1 MKIKKLSLINF
12 HEYFVKIVGK
22 GSFNFKILLAHYQ
35 SNPMRSHDKKRR
47 YSNSFVSDQKKISQ
61 LNES

>member
-12 HEYFVKIVGK
+12 HEYFVKI
-22 GSFNFKILLAHYQ
+22 LLALHQ